1 MKNLDPEELL
11 KELKT
16 TKDYIDKL
24 IDGINPVTGKSISTK
39 EVIYEY
45 KVSRQLDFLSDYLQD
60 EIRKCEDGYM
70 GNPHGKTEDT
80 LEEYDITTKES
91 QKYEFS
97 ETPITMADICNRLN
111 SLRQSSKMRKL
122 KGISAIE
129 VLTTYGYIKR
139 ERRKVIPTAEGN
151 ALGIVIKEFLS
162 NGNIM
167 TKVVYGMEAQRFIVD
182 HLREVMEIN
191 KTKRF

>member
-1 MKNLDPEELL
+1 MKNIDPEELL

-16 TKDYIDKL
+16 SKEYIDKL
-24 IDGINPVTGKSISTK
+24 IEGINPVNGKSISPK

-45 KVSRQLDFLSDYLQD
+45 KVARQFEFLSDYLQD
-60 EIRKCEDGYM
+60 EIRKSETGDM
-70 GNPHGKTEDT
+70 LKLRGKADDA
-80 LEEYDITTKES
+80 LDEYDISTKDS
-91 QKYEFS
+91 QRFQYS
-97 ETPITMADICNRLN
+97 EEPITMAEICNRLN
-111 SLRQSSKMRKL
+111 ALRTSSHMRKL

-129 VLTTYGYIKR
+129 VLTSYGYIQR
-139 ERRKVIPTAEGN
+139 ERRKVIPTED
-151 ALGIVIKEFLS
+151 GISIGVQIKDFTS

>member
-24 IDGINPVTGKSISTK
+24 IDGINPVSGKSISTK

-60 EIRKCEDGYM
+60 EIRKYEDGYM
-70 GNPHGKTEDT
+70 NSPRAKAEDT
-80 LEEYDITTKES
+80 LDEYDISTKDS
-91 QKYEFS
+91 QRFEYSDE
-97 ETPITMADICNRLN
+97 PITMADICNRLN
-111 SLRQSSKMRKL
+111 AIRQSSRMRKL

-129 VLTTYGYIKR
+129 VLTAYGYIQR

-151 ALGIVIKEFLS
+151 ALGIMIKEFVS

-167 TKVVYGMEAQRFIVD
+167 TKVVYGRDAQEFIIN

-191 KTKRF
+191 KTKRY